1 MPTRLTITTWCRRA
15 ICGIWHYGVR
25 VYGFGVRPCWWVCLY
40 GWLATMTATKQQR
53 RPMHRAVNN
62 EQRLV
67 PHHGILSL
75 SFDQKPKT
83 QPKPTNPRPET
94 RTPEQIRSCLG
105 CRTNKSS
112 SSVLLLLLQ
121 QQQHQLQI
129 ETYSTATD
137 QVNQVSGAVSRSY
150 SIRHTTTTSIPI
162 PKRSCQQYKLVPIPT
177 TQPSWIGALAKCQT
191 R

>member
-1 MPTRLTITTWCRRA
+1 
-15 ICGIWHYGVR
+15 
-25 VYGFGVRPCWWVCLY
+25 
-40 GWLATMTATKQQR
+40 
-53 RPMHRAVNN
+53 MHRAVNN

-150 SIRHTTTTSIPI
+150 SIRHRCPMPDAPYIGGVCVSLGLGVVRYGIELYGMVWHVMVFTGGLFFSCLLLCVISL
-162 PKRSCQQYKLVPIPT
+162 RS
-177 TQPSWIGALAKCQT
+177 S
-191 R
+191 RS